1 MSEYKIL
8 VPSDSFDFTKLS
20 LVNPITL
27 QGGSFFTKILNDNNE
42 LYIQTPICTT
52 KNGFVKTAKK
62 INCDMLFEKTNTVFI
77 EWFENL
83 EEYCQKLIYEK
94 SGDWFA
100 DEIELDDIENAFTSS
115 IRSYK
120 SGMFN
125 MIKTSTESPRI
136 SHSISNL
143 SIYDQQ
149 ERQMKLEDVNSDNTM
164 VCILQIHGVKFT
176 QKNFQIFI
184 QLKQVMVLN
193 DNMFSKCQIKP
204 NVEVRSKRKIS
215 LKAHSEDDNVEDND
229 GKEEREDDENINI
242 TTYDNNSEESILS
255 NKIDSIEEPLE
266 GNNLEVTEPLENKE
280 IIDDRENLEEI
291 SELEDLKM
299 EEVQLNLD
307 DAENLEEITLKKP
320 DEVYMEIYSEARRKA
335 KEAKKQALISYLEL
349 KKIKSEW
356 DVNGLEDSD
365 DEFDKAMNNAIKN
378 NNNDEK
384 NFNEQ
389 TQEF

>member
-143 SIYDQQ
+143 SVYDQQ

-229 GKEEREDDENINI
+229 DKEETEDDENINI
-242 TTYDNNSEESILS
+242 TTYDNNNEESILS
-255 NKIDSIEEPLE
+255 DKIESIEEPLE
-266 GNNLEVTEPLENKE
+266 GNNLEVNEPLENKE
-280 IIDDRENLEEI
+280 ITDTTENLEEI
-291 SELEDLKM
+291 SELEELKM

-389 TQEF
+389 TQEI

>member
-94 SGDWFA
+94 SGDWFQ

-149 ERQMKLEDVNSDNTM
+149 EKQMKLEDVNSDNTM

-215 LKAHSEDDNVEDND
+215 LKAYSEDND
-229 GKEEREDDENINI
+229 DKEEIEQDENINI
-242 TTYDNNSEESILS
+242 TTYDNKEERDLS
-255 NKIDSIEEPLE
+255 DKIEQNEEPLE

-307 DAENLEEITLKKP
+307 DTENLEEITLKKP
-320 DEVYMEIYSEARRKA
+320 DEVYMEIYAEARRKA
-335 KEAKKQALISYLEL
+335 KEAKKHALLSYLEL

-365 DEFDKAMNNAIKN
+365 DEFDKAFNTAIK

-384 NFNEQ
+384 NINEQ
-389 TQEF
+389 SQEIQ

>member
-20 LVNPITL
+20 LVNAITL
-27 QGGSFFTKILNDNNE
+27 QGGTFFTKLLNEDNE

-62 INCDMLFEKTNTVFI
+62 INCDMLFERSNTEFI

-83 EEYCQKLIYEK
+83 EEYCQKLIFTK
-94 SGDWFA
+94 SKDWFQ

-136 SHSISNL
+136 SHQVSNL

-149 ERQMKLEDVNSDNTM
+149 ERPMKLDEVTSDNTM

-176 QKNFQIFI
+176 PKNFQIMI
-184 QLKQVMVLN
+184 QLKQVMVLS

-204 NVEVRSKRKIS
+204 NVEVRSKKKIS
-215 LKAHSEDDNVEDND
+215 LKSYHDDDDNNDN
-229 GKEEREDDENINI
+229 EERNI
-242 TTYDNNSEESILS
+242 TEDVDTENTLPIINQKALEPEEDLENNQE
-255 NKIDSIEEPLE
+255 NQ
-266 GNNLEVTEPLENKE
+266 NLENNQENK
-280 IIDDRENLEEI
+280 NLEELVNFKVDQI
-291 SELEDLKM
+291 
-299 EEVQLNLD
+299 EEVHLNLD
-307 DAENLEEITLKKP
+307 NAENLEEMTLKRP
-320 DEVYMEIYSEARRKA
+320 DEVYMEIYSEARKKA
-335 KEAKKQALISYLEL
+335 KEAKKHALISYLEL

-356 DVNGLEDSD
+356 DVEGLDDSD
-365 DEFDKAMNNAIKN
+365 DEFDKAIMNKAMEENKN
-378 NNNDEK
+378 SEGVSSNY
-384 NFNEQ
+384 
-389 TQEF
+389 

>member
-1 MSEYKIL
+1 MSDYKIL
-8 VPSDSFDFTKLS
+8 VPSESFDFTKLS

-83 EEYCQKLIYEK
+83 EEYCQKLIYQK

-204 NVEVRSKRKIS
+204 NVEVRSKKKIS

-229 GKEEREDDENINI
+229 DKEETDVNEDINI
-242 TTYDNNSEESILS
+242 TTYDNNKESILS
-255 NKIDSIEEPLE
+255 DKIEPIKEPLE
-266 GNNLEVTEPLENKE
+266 GNNLEVNEPLENKE
-280 IIDDRENLEEI
+280 IIDTENLEEI

-307 DAENLEEITLKKP
+307 DTENLEEITLKKP

-378 NNNDEK
+378 NNNDETK
-384 NFNEQ
+384 LIEQ
-389 TQEF
+389 TQEI

>member
-27 QGGSFFTKILNDNNE
+27 QGGSFFTKLLNDNNE

-77 EWFENL
+77 EWLENL
-83 EEYCQKLIYEK
+83 EEYCQKLIFQK
-94 SGDWFA
+94 SGEWFQ
-100 DEIELDDIENAFTSS
+100 DEIELDDIENAFTSC

-136 SHSISNL
+136 SHSVSNL

-204 NVEVRSKRKIS
+204 NVEVRTKRKIS
-215 LKAHSEDDNVEDND
+215 LKAHTEDDVIDND
-229 GKEEREDDENINI
+229 DNDDKEETDNNEDINI
-242 TTYDNNSEESILS
+242 TTYENDHKNNESSSPEENEPVEESI
-255 NKIDSIEEPLE
+255 EES
-266 GNNLEVTEPLENKE
+266 LEVSEPLEN
-280 IIDDRENLEEI
+280 INDDNTENLEEI
-291 SELEDLKM
+291 QELGELKM

-307 DAENLEEITLKKP
+307 DTENLEEITLKKP

-335 KEAKKQALISYLEL
+335 KEAKQQALLSYLEL

-365 DEFDKAMNNAIKN
+365 DEFDKAMNIAIQN
-378 NNNDEK
+378 NENTT
-384 NFNEQ
+384 NEQ
-389 TQEF
+389 TQEIQ

>member
-42 LYIQTPICTT
+42 LYIQTPICST

-62 INCDMLFEKTNTVFI
+62 INCDMLFEKSNTVFI

-83 EEYCQKLIYEK
+83 EEYCQKLIYQK
-94 SGDWFA
+94 SGEWFA
-100 DEIELDDIENAFTSS
+100 DEIDLDDIENAFTSS

-120 SGMFN
+120 SGMLN

-136 SHSISNL
+136 SHSVSNL

-149 ERQMKLEDVNSDNTM
+149 EKQIKIEDVNSDHTM

-193 DNMFSKCQIKP
+193 DNMFSKCQIKQ

-215 LKAHSEDDNVEDND
+215 LKAHTEDSIEDSD
-229 GKEEREDDENINI
+229 DKEESAQETEDINI
-242 TTYDNNSEESILS
+242 TNYDSKNENVLPQ
-255 NKIDSIEEPLE
+255 KIEEALE
-266 GNNLEVTEPLENKE
+266 DNNLEINEHLENV
-280 IIDDRENLEEI
+280 ENLEEI
-291 SELEDLKM
+291 SELEELKL
-299 EEVQLNLD
+299 EEFQINLD
-307 DAENLEEITLKKP
+307 DTENLEEITLKKP

-335 KEAKKQALISYLEL
+335 KDAKRQALITYLEL

-365 DEFDKAMNNAIKN
+365 DEFDKAMNTVIKN
-378 NNNDEK
+378 NNINE
-384 NFNEQ
+384 NNINEQ
-389 TQEF
+389 TQELS

>member
-1 MSEYKIL
+1 MSDYKIL
-8 VPSDSFDFTKLS
+8 VPSESFDFTKLS

-83 EEYCQKLIYEK
+83 EEYCQKLIYQK

-125 MIKTSTESPRI
+125 MIKTSTESPRM
-136 SHSISNL
+136 SHNVSNL

-149 ERQMKLEDVNSDNTM
+149 ENEIKIEDVNSDHTM
-164 VCILQIHGVKFT
+164 VCILQLHGVKFT
-176 QKNFQIFI
+176 QKSFQIFI

-193 DNMFSKCQIKP
+193 DNMFSKCQIKQ

-215 LKAHSEDDNVEDND
+215 LKAHTEDSIEDSDNKEESQ
-229 GKEEREDDENINI
+229 EEREDVNI
-242 TTYDNNSEESILS
+242 TNYNNKNENELHPKMEEA
-255 NKIDSIEEPLE
+255 LE
-266 GNNLEVTEPLENKE
+266 DNNLETKE
-280 IIDDRENLEEI
+280 HLENLEDF

-307 DAENLEEITLKKP
+307 DTDNLEEITLKKP

-335 KEAKKQALISYLEL
+335 KDAKIEALKSYLEL

-365 DEFDKAMNNAIKN
+365 DEFDKAMNSVLKN
-378 NNNDEK
+378 KNINENNID
-384 NFNEQ
+384 EQ
-389 TQEF
+389 TQEFA

>member
-20 LVNPITL
+20 LVNAITL
-27 QGGSFFTKILNDNNE
+27 QGGTFFTKLLNEDNE

-62 INCDMLFEKTNTVFI
+62 INCDMLFERSNTEFI

-83 EEYCQKLIYEK
+83 EEYCQKLIFTK
-94 SGDWFA
+94 SKDWFQ

-136 SHSISNL
+136 SHQVSNL

-149 ERQMKLEDVNSDNTM
+149 ERPMKLDEVTSDNTM

-176 QKNFQIFI
+176 PKNFQIMI
-184 QLKQVMVLN
+184 QLKQVMVLS

-204 NVEVRSKRKIS
+204 NVEVRSKKKIS
-215 LKAHSEDDNVEDND
+215 LKSYHDDDDNNDN
-229 GKEEREDDENINI
+229 EERNI
-242 TTYDNNSEESILS
+242 TEDVDTENTLPIINQKALEPEEDLENNQE
-255 NKIDSIEEPLE
+255 NK
-266 GNNLEVTEPLENKE
+266 NLENNQENK
-280 IIDDRENLEEI
+280 NLEELVNFEVDQI
-291 SELEDLKM
+291 

-307 DAENLEEITLKKP
+307 NAENLEEMTLKRP
-320 DEVYMEIYSEARRKA
+320 DEVYMEIYSEARKKA
-335 KEAKKQALISYLEL
+335 KEAKKHALISYLEL

-356 DVNGLEDSD
+356 DVEGLDDSD
-365 DEFDKAMNNAIKN
+365 DEFDKAIMNKAMEENKN
-378 NNNDEK
+378 SEGVSSNY
-384 NFNEQ
+384 
-389 TQEF
+389 

>member
-1 MSEYKIL
+1 MSDYNIL
-8 VPSDSFDFTKLS
+8 VPNDTFDFTKLS

-27 QGGSFFTKILNDNNE
+27 QGGTFFTKLLNNNSE
-42 LYIQTPICTT
+42 LYIQTPVCTT

-62 INCDMLFEKTNTVFI
+62 INCDILFEKTNSLFI
-77 EWFENL
+77 EWLENL
-83 EEYCQKLIYEK
+83 EDHCQKLIYEK
-94 SGDWFA
+94 SKEWFQ

-136 SHSISNL
+136 THSIGNL

-149 ERQMKLEDVNSDNTM
+149 EKQLKIEDVSKDKNM

-204 NVEVRSKRKIS
+204 STEVTSPEVTSSKKIS
-215 LKAHSEDDNVEDND
+215 LKSDDIETTQENNESSENI
-229 GKEEREDDENINI
+229 DDEEDSNTTI
-242 TTYDNNSEESILS
+242 TN
-255 NKIDSIEEPLE
+255 
-266 GNNLEVTEPLENKE
+266 NNLEKTQDLEQKEINLENTEQTSLDK
-280 IIDDRENLEEI
+280 IDDKKTNENLEELSTLASNDI
-291 SELEDLKM
+291 
-299 EEVQLNLD
+299 EEFNFNLD
-307 DAENLEEITLKKP
+307 PESLEEITLKKP
-320 DEVYMEIYSEARRKA
+320 DEVYMEIYSEARKKA
-335 KEAKKQALISYLEL
+335 KEAKKQALLSYLEL

-356 DVNGLEDSD
+356 DINDLEDSD
-365 DEFDKAMNNAIKN
+365 DDLDKALNNIIIK
-378 NNNDEK
+378 K
-384 NFNEQ
+384 NANSFEELEQ
-389 TQEF
+389 N

>member
-1 MSEYKIL
+1 MSDYKIL
-8 VPSDSFDFTKLS
+8 VPSESFDFTKLS

-83 EEYCQKLIYEK
+83 EEYCQKLIYQK

-204 NVEVRSKRKIS
+204 NVEVRSKKKIS

-229 GKEEREDDENINI
+229 DKEETDVNEDINI
-242 TTYDNNSEESILS
+242 TTYDNNKESILS
-255 NKIDSIEEPLE
+255 DKIEPIKEPLE
-266 GNNLEVTEPLENKE
+266 GNNLEVNEPLENKE
-280 IIDDRENLEEI
+280 IIDTENLEEI

-378 NNNDEK
+378 NNNDETK
-384 NFNEQ
+384 LIEQ
-389 TQEF
+389 TQEI

>member
-83 EEYCQKLIYEK
+83 EEYCQKLIYQK

-149 ERQMKLEDVNSDNTM
+149 EKQMKLEDVNSDNTM

-229 GKEEREDDENINI
+229 DKEETEDDENINI
-242 TTYDNNSEESILS
+242 TTYDNNNEESILS
-255 NKIDSIEEPLE
+255 DKIEPIKEPLE
-266 GNNLEVTEPLENKE
+266 GNNLEVNEPLENKE
-280 IIDDRENLEEI
+280 IIDTENLEEI

-384 NFNEQ
+384 NIKEQ
-389 TQEF
+389 TQEI

>member
-1 MSEYKIL
+1 MSDYKIL
-8 VPSDSFDFTKLS
+8 VPSESFDFTKLS

-83 EEYCQKLIYEK
+83 EEYCQKLIYQK

-204 NVEVRSKRKIS
+204 NVEVRSKKKIS

-229 GKEEREDDENINI
+229 DKEETDVNEDINI
-242 TTYDNNSEESILS
+242 TTYDNNKESILS
-255 NKIDSIEEPLE
+255 DEIESIEEPLE
-266 GNNLEVTEPLENKE
+266 GNNLEVIEPLENKE
-280 IIDDRENLEEI
+280 MIDTTENLEEM
-291 SELEDLKM
+291 SELEELKL

-378 NNNDEK
+378 NNND
-384 NFNEQ
+384 
-389 TQEF
+389 

>member
-27 QGGSFFTKILNDNNE
+27 QGGSFFTKILNDDNE
-42 LYIQTPICTT
+42 LYIQTPMCST

-62 INCDMLFEKTNTVFI
+62 INCDMLFEKSNTVFI
-77 EWFENL
+77 EWLENL
-83 EEYCQKLIYEK
+83 EEYCQKLIYKK
-94 SGDWFA
+94 SGEWFA
-100 DEIELDDIENAFTSS
+100 DEIDLDDIESAFTSS

-125 MIKTSTESPRI
+125 MIKTSTESPRMA
-136 SHSISNL
+136 HSVNNL

-149 ERQMKLEDVNSDNTM
+149 ERQIKIEDVNSDHTM

-176 QKNFQIFI
+176 QKSFQIFI

-193 DNMFSKCQIKP
+193 DNMFSKCQIKQ
-204 NVEVRSKRKIS
+204 NVEVKSKRKIS
-215 LKAHSEDDNVEDND
+215 LKANSEDTVEDCDEKEEPN
-229 GKEEREDDENINI
+229 EEREYINI
-242 TTYDNNSEESILS
+242 TNYDNKSENIVPE
-255 NKIDSIEEPLE
+255 KIEEALE
-266 GNNLEVTEPLENKE
+266 DNNLEAKE
-280 IIDDRENLEEI
+280 YLENLEEM
-291 SELEDLKM
+291 SEIEDLKM
-299 EEVQLNLD
+299 EEFQLNLD
-307 DAENLEEITLKKP
+307 DTENLEEITLKKP

-349 KKIKSEW
+349 KKIKSEY

-365 DEFDKAMNNAIKN
+365 DEFDKAMNTVITN
-378 NNNDEK
+378 NNIDE
-384 NFNEQ
+384 NNINEQ
-389 TQEF
+389 TQ

>member
-83 EEYCQKLIYEK
+83 EEYCQKLIYQK

-143 SIYDQQ
+143 SVYDQQ

-204 NVEVRSKRKIS
+204 NVEVRSKKKIS

-229 GKEEREDDENINI
+229 DKEETDVNEDINI
-242 TTYDNNSEESILS
+242 TTYDNNKESILS
-255 NKIDSIEEPLE
+255 DEIESIEEPLE
-266 GNNLEVTEPLENKE
+266 GNNLEVIEPLENKE
-280 IIDDRENLEEI
+280 MIDTTENLEEM
-291 SELEDLKM
+291 SELEELKL

-378 NNNDEK
+378 NNND
-384 NFNEQ
+384 
-389 TQEF
+389 

>member
-20 LVNPITL
+20 LVNAITL
-27 QGGSFFTKILNDNNE
+27 QGGTFFTKLLNEDNE

-62 INCDMLFEKTNTVFI
+62 INCDMLFERSNTEFI

-83 EEYCQKLIYEK
+83 EEYCQKLIFTK
-94 SGDWFA
+94 SKDWFQ

-136 SHSISNL
+136 SHQVSNL

-149 ERQMKLEDVNSDNTM
+149 ERPMKLDEVTSDNTM

-176 QKNFQIFI
+176 PKNFQIMI
-184 QLKQVMVLN
+184 QLKQVMVLS

-204 NVEVRSKRKIS
+204 NVEVRSKKKIS
-215 LKAHSEDDNVEDND
+215 LKSYHDDDDNNDN
-229 GKEEREDDENINI
+229 EERNI
-242 TTYDNNSEESILS
+242 TEDVDTENTLPIINQKALEPEEDLENNQE
-255 NKIDSIEEPLE
+255 NK
-266 GNNLEVTEPLENKE
+266 NLENNQENK
-280 IIDDRENLEEI
+280 NLEELVNFEVDQI
-291 SELEDLKM
+291 

-307 DAENLEEITLKKP
+307 NAENLEEMTLKRP
-320 DEVYMEIYSEARRKA
+320 DEVYMEIYSEARKKA
-335 KEAKKQALISYLEL
+335 KEAKKHALISYLEL

-356 DVNGLEDSD
+356 DVEGLDDSD
-365 DEFDKAMNNAIKN
+365 DEFDKAIMNKAMEENKN
-378 NNNDEK
+378 SEGVLSNY
-384 NFNEQ
+384 
-389 TQEF
+389 

>member
-1 MSEYKIL
+1 MSDYKIL

-83 EEYCQKLIYEK
+83 EEYCQKLIYQK

-229 GKEEREDDENINI
+229 EKEETEDDEKINI
-242 TTYDNNSEESILS
+242 TTYDNNNEESILS
-255 NKIDSIEEPLE
+255 DKIDSIEEPLE
-266 GNNLEVTEPLENKE
+266 GNNLEVNEPLENKE
-280 IIDDRENLEEI
+280 NIDTENLEEI
-291 SELEDLKM
+291 SELEELKM

-378 NNNDEK
+378 NNHEK
-384 NFNEQ
+384 NINEQ
-389 TQEF
+389 TQEI